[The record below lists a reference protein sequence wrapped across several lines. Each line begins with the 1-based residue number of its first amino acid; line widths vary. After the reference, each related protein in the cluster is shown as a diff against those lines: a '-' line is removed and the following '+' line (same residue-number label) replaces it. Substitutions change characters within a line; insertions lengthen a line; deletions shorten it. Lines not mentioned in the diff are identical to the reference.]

1 MGSTKITL
9 IWNVSDTFSEK
20 YNMTYGK
27 KYNTWVNL
35 HKQEVNNL
43 KSYYLVQ
50 AVNDSGIVKSY
61 LRSSFITI
69 DEFRDRKLKEILNG

>member
-27 KYNTWVNL
+27 KYNTWVNIL
-35 HKQEVNNL
+35 HNRQEV
-43 KSYYLVQ
+43 VQ
-50 AVNDSGIVKSY
+50 VVNDSGIVKSY

-69 DEFRDRKLKEILNG
+69 EEFRDRKLKEILNG